1 MDKITHICCVCIHNS
16 ARSQMAE
23 AFFNILSNN
32 IVAMSAGI
40 NPGSLNPL
48 VVESMQDLNID
59 ISKNKTKSINEVL
72 KQDIVFDYIVFVCSE
87 SQAENCPIIPYECTK
102 IYWSIDDPSTIKGS
116 KESKLNI
123 ISTIRD
129 EIRLKVKDFII
140 SNKL

>member
-102 IYWSIDDPSTIKGS
+102 IYLSLIHI
-116 KESKLNI
+116 
-123 ISTIRD
+123 
-129 EIRLKVKDFII
+129 
-140 SNKL
+140 